1 MRRPPSPGL
10 VRAFLLTAAALSTAA
25 PALGRCAAAGVRATA
40 EPAASDSAAT
50 RSARVSSPSPGPA
63 AAADLVAGGVA
74 HASPGPR
81 VYFGSAHHLRVV
93 PPRVSM
99 APNIDGLL
107 NDVVWAQAAVLDSFT
122 QGRPIEAVPDS
133 LGTRCYVMYDERNL
147 YIGFRCPDDPHGVQ
161 SPVTPRDES
170 WRGDFACVNID
181 AYHDHQRSQFFC
193 VNPQGVQMDGMDAE
207 GVDSD
212 LAPDFLYTSR
222 ARRVQHGWEVE
233 MAIPFTSLRF
243 SPRDSVTFGFNAS
256 RQIKREN
263 SEVFWA

>member
-133 LGTRCYVMYDERNL
+133 LGTAQTRRL
-147 YIGFRCPDDPHGVQ
+147 VQ
-161 SPVTPRDES
+161 DARAVLSAWQGEGG
-170 WRGDFACVNID
+170 RGAFPQI
-181 AYHDHQRSQFFC
+181 SQLL
-193 VNPQGVQMDGMDAE
+193 DG
-207 GVDSD
+207 
-212 LAPDFLYTSR
+212 R
-222 ARRVQHGWEVE
+222 A
-233 MAIPFTSLRF
+233 
-243 SPRDSVTFGFNAS
+243 
-256 RQIKREN
+256 
-263 SEVFWA
+263 